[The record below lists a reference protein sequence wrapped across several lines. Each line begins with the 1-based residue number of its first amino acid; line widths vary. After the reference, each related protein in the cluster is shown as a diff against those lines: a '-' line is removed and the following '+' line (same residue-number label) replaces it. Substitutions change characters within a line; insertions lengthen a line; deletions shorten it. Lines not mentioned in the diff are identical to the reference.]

1 MELQTLLRLA
11 EENKAS
17 DLHLVA
23 GECPI
28 LRIDGKLQ
36 RINSEEKLTGKII
49 EEMILSLLSVPQ
61 KKEFM
66 EKREYDLSFQAP
78 DGGRFRINVFFEKG
92 SMSMAARVIP
102 KNIPTF
108 EELNLDQKFITS
120 LLLKPHG
127 LILVTGPSG
136 SGKSSA
142 LASMVNEINA
152 TRAVNIITLE
162 DPIEFVFTPKES
174 IVRQREFGKDFLSF
188 PEGLKHALRQ
198 DPNVIMVGE
207 MRDPETIATTL
218 TLAETGH
225 LIFATLHTYNAS
237 QTMDRIVG
245 SFPPY
250 QQDQIRTQLSLSL
263 VAVLSQRLLDRV
275 DGGRRIAAREILM
288 NTTAVG
294 NLIRENKLEQ
304 IPSIIQTS
312 REDGMITMESA
323 IGNLV
328 AQNIVSEEEAS
339 RHLPKN
345 HRDQKEKS
353 KKSWR

>member
-1 MELQTLLRLA
+1 MEFQTLLQLA
-11 EENKAS
+11 EKNKAS
-17 DLHLVA
+17 DLHLVS
-23 GECPI
+23 GEYPI

-36 RINSEEKLTGKII
+36 KIDSEEKLTS
-49 EEMILSLLSVPQ
+49 EMVETVILSLLSPLQ
-61 KKEFM
+61 KKEFI
-66 EKREYDLSFQAP
+66 EKREYDLSFQSQS
-78 DGGRFRINVFFEKG
+78 GGRFRINVFFEKG

-102 KNIPTF
+102 KDIPTF
-108 EELNLDQKFITS
+108 EELNLPQDFITS
-120 LLLKPHG
+120 LINKPHG

-142 LASMVNEINA
+142 LASIVNEINA

-162 DPIEFVFTPKES
+162 DPIEFVFMPKQS
-174 IVRQREFGKDFLSF
+174 VIRQREFGKDFLSF

-263 VAVLSQRLLDRV
+263 VAVLSQRLLDRI

-323 IGNLV
+323 IGELIKKG
-328 AQNIVSEEEAS
+328 IVSEEEAS

-345 HRDQKEKS
+345 YRDTKEKT
-353 KKSWR
+353 KKWGR